1 MGSKTIMLSTLNI
14 QNFAI
19 VSKLILECPNKMSAF
34 TGETGAGK
42 SIMIDALG
50 LLLGG
55 RADGS
60 ILRPGQDK
68 CDISAQFFFDPNSKV
83 HDYLTEHE
91 LGAESGEVI
100 IRRVVNKEGRSK
112 FFINDR
118 VSSAQQVKQLGQLL
132 VHIHGQHEQQ
142 NLLSHQTHREHLDDF
157 AQLSTLKQQVK
168 KSYLCYQELLQQ
180 LQELQKLQLAPEQLQ
195 LWEYQYQELHD
206 LAPQPGELDELYQEH
221 HLLHHAHQYQQYAGE
236 IHELL
241 SENDELNVNRQLHHV
256 LHLLSQLP
264 KENGNIQ
271 TAKNLLDSA
280 IIQLDEVESELK
292 LFSQQI
298 QINPQRLHDIDE
310 RMRAWHQLARK
321 FQIDV
326 HELPKHADI
335 LATQIEHFKNADGQ
349 KSILQQQII
358 EQKHHYQ
365 QLALELRNQRQQHA
379 KELARAIE
387 VVIREL
393 GMPHA
398 KLFISIE
405 PLTDMHPHG
414 MDKVEYLIATNP
426 GLEMAPLAKIASGG
440 ELSRISLSIH
450 IITAQRGSTPTLLF
464 DEVDVGIGGATA
476 AKVGQRLREL
486 GEKLQIFCVTHQAQV
501 AASAHQHFQVSKFT
515 TNGETFS
522 AILELDTQGRID
534 ETARMLGG
542 LTITEQARNSAKELI
557 ELAVTQSV

>member
-1 MGSKTIMLSTLNI
+1 MGFKTVMLSTLNI

-60 ILRPGQDK
+60 ILRPGHDK
-68 CDISAQFFFDPNSKV
+68 CDISAQFFFDPESKV
-83 HDYLTEHE
+83 HEYLKEYE
-91 LGAESGEVI
+91 LGSDSLDVI
-100 IRRVVNKEGRSK
+100 VRRVVNKEGRSK

-118 VSSAQQVKQLGQLL
+118 VTNAQQVKQLGQLL

-142 NLLSHQTHREHLDDF
+142 NLLSHQTHREHLDNF
-157 AQLSTLKQQVK
+157 AQLASLKQELK
-168 KSYLCYQELLQQ
+168 KSYQHYQDLLIQ
-180 LQELQKLQLAPEQLQ
+180 LQELQKVHLAPEQLQ
-195 LWEYQYQELHD
+195 LWEYQYQELQE

-221 HLLHHAHQYQQYAGE
+221 HLLHHAHQYQQSAGE

-241 SENDELNVNRQLHHV
+241 SEHDELNVQRQLHHV

-264 KENGNIQ
+264 KDNTNIQ
-271 TAKNLLDSA
+271 TAINLLDSA
-280 IIQLDEVESELK
+280 MIQLEELESELK

-298 QINPQRLHDIDE
+298 QMNPKRLHDIDE
-310 RMRAWHQLARK
+310 RMRSWHQLARK

-326 HELPKHADI
+326 HQLPEHAAI
-335 LATQIEHFKNADGQ
+335 LAAQIDSFKNSDSQ
-349 KSILQQQII
+349 KSILQHQIN
-358 EQKHHYQ
+358 EQKQQYM
-365 QLALELRNQRQQHA
+365 QLALELRKRRQQHA
-379 KELARAIE
+379 PELAQAIE
-387 VVIREL
+387 TVIQEL

-398 KLFISIE
+398 KLKISIE
-405 PLTDMHPHG
+405 PLADMHAHG
-414 MDKVEYLIATNP
+414 MDKIEYLIATNP

-450 IITAQRGSTPTLLF
+450 LITAQRGSTPTLLF

-501 AASAHQHFQVSKFT
+501 AACAHQHFQVRKYT
-515 TNGETFS
+515 TNNETFS
-522 AILELDTQGRID
+522 AVLELDEQGRID

-542 LTITEQARNSAKELI
+542 LTITEQTRSSAKELI
-557 ELAVTQSV
+557 ELASTQPV